1 MSPLLRALA
10 CSLLTLSI
18 VAGAQSASPAAP
30 PKLLDDRLQLD
41 IVAEEPRIV
50 TPTGIACDERGRLFV
65 IESHTHFPPKDY
77 DGPKG
82 DRIRLFEDA
91 DGDGKFEKESNFA
104 EGFMH
109 AMGVALDGPRKLY
122 VISRQQLELLED
134 TDDDG
139 KADKQSTIIKLETKG
154 NYPHNGLSGITFDP
168 LGNLVFSLGENLG
181 EPYAIVGTDGTRL
194 TGGGEGGNIYRC
206 RPDGSKLVK
215 VATGFWNTFGLGY
228 DAFGNLFAV
237 DNDPDSRPP
246 CRLLHIVEG
255 GDYGYR
261 FRNGRKGVHPFT
273 AWNGELPGTLPMVC
287 GTGEAPSGVQAYES
301 SGLPADYLGKLFV
314 TSWGDYRLDVV
325 TPKPRG
331 ASFGG
336 TLKTVVQGGDDFRPV
351 CLAVGPD
358 GSLYFTDWVKKDYTL
373 HKRGK
378 VWRLSTKDRKPSV
391 AKEKPSDLANIDELA
406 ARKLLLSPRA
416 EIRWAAADRLA
427 KLDAAPQ
434 LSAKLGALSGANE
447 TVQRA
452 VFDLMAASVRAGKK
466 PEVSLSNLSDPVA
479 AAAVRWK
486 LSEVDKEAPLVAIRG
501 KFHILAM
508 MENAGPG
515 LFQAMVRDFTARQ
528 VDPFLDPEIDPFL
541 ISGMVAYL
549 ARTGTPE
556 EVAALQTQES
566 AAGRLLGMLVLR
578 ARSEKPDPA
587 VLAKLLADPDARIR
601 RAAIQWTAEA
611 GVKELASALD
621 ASVKQA
627 PTPETFQAYLAAREA
642 LSGKR
647 VSKDELSGQLYAL
660 NLFLDPAVDPV
671 LKRMALKSISSAE
684 PALKA
689 GELTKLLKS
698 TDLAT
703 AREATWILRDAPRKE
718 AVAALSAV
726 VSDNAVDAQLRADAL
741 EALAASAAAKDADAQ
756 KLLDT
761 VQATADHPLQQAA
774 VRLLRPVPV
783 SSPDKPG
790 GALPTEKLA
799 AVKAA
804 FEKPGD
810 AENGRRI
817 FFQARGIGCAVCHR
831 VDGRGGNIGPDL
843 SKVAGQLTDQRL
855 IDSLVTP
862 SKEVAPQ
869 FVLWQITS
877 TSGKVYSGV
886 MLEKTPSQVT
896 LADAAGQR
904 HVITVEEIDEQQ
916 SSPKSLMPDGLLA
929 PLPDDEIRDLA
940 AFLRTLK

>member
-1 MSPLLRALA
+1 VAVA
-10 CSLLTLSI
+10 QTLTL
-18 VAGAQSASPAAP
+18 AAP
-30 PKLLDDRLQLD
+30 PKLLDDRLRLEV
-41 IVAEEPRIV
+41 VAEEPRIV

-91 DGDGKFEKESNFA
+91 DGDGKFEKDSSFA
-104 EGFMH
+104 EGFTH
-109 AMGVALDGPRKLY
+109 AMGIALDGPQKLY
-122 VISRQQLELLED
+122 VITRQELLLLED
-134 TDDDG
+134 TDNDG
-139 KADKQSTIIKLETKG
+139 KSDKQRTIIKLETKG

-206 RPDGSKLVK
+206 RKDGSKLVK

-301 SGLPADYLGKLFV
+301 NGLPADYLGKLFV

-336 TLKTVVQGGDDFRPV
+336 ALKTVVQGGDDFRPV

-378 VWRLSTKDRKPSV
+378 VWRLSTKDRKPSI
-391 AKEKPSDLANIDELA
+391 AKGKPSDLAKAELA
-406 ARKLLLSPRA
+406 KAVEELGSSRIEMR
-416 EIRWAAADRLA
+416 RAAADRVATLE
-427 KLDAAPQ
+427 KDAALTLRLSQ
-434 LSAKLGALSGANE
+434 LAGAKNDRLAVELMTAAL
-447 TVQRA
+447 
-452 VFDLMAASVRAGKK
+452 RAGKK
-466 PEVSLSNLSDPVA
+466 PLLSLEAKPSGELA
-479 AAAVRWK
+479 AQAVRWGALPVDAKDPFAGVPENQQILAILEK
-486 LSEVDKEAPLVAIRG
+486 LGPGHEGAILNEMTRARRRELGEDTDPFENSACINYLVRMPATGNADWILDRAPLVY
-501 KFHILAM
+501 IL
-508 MENAGPG
+508 
-515 LFQAMVRDFTARQ
+515 V
-528 VDPFLDPEIDPFL
+528 
-541 ISGMVAYL
+541 
-549 ARTGTPE
+549 
-556 EVAALQTQES
+556 
-566 AAGRLLGMLVLR
+566 
-578 ARSEKPDPA
+578 ARSRSGNPSSSAIE
-587 VLAKLLADPDARIR
+587 KLLIHNDTRVR
-601 RAAIQWTAEA
+601 RAAIQWVAEA
-611 GVKELASALD
+611 GLVDLGPAVE
-621 ASVKQA
+621 ASVKKS
-627 PTPETFQAYLAAREA
+627 PTPETFQAYLAAREM

-660 NLFLDPAVDPV
+660 NLFLDPAVDPA

-689 GELTKLLKS
+689 GELIKLLKS
-698 TDLAT
+698 TDLAA

-718 AVAALSAV
+718 AVATLSAV
-726 VSDNAVDAQLRADAL
+726 VADKEADAQLRADAL

-756 KLLDT
+756 KLLET
-761 VQATADHPLQQAA
+761 ISATPDHPLQQAA
-774 VRLLRPVPV
+774 IRLLRPAPA
-783 SSPDKPG
+783 SLPDKPG
-790 GALPTEKLA
+790 SALPTEKLA

-877 TSGKVYSGV
+877 ISGKVYSGV

-904 HVITVEEIDEQQ
+904 HVIPVEEIDEQQ